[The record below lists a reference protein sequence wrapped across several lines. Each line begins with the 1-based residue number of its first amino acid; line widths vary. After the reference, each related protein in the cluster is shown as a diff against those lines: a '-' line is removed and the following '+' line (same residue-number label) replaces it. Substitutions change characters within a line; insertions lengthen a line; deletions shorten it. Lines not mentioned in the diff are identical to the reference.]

1 MTFTWVKFH
10 MIFGKLGISFAQGY
24 GVVSSTKIL
33 ESSHL
38 KKRSFKSVL
47 NSNGPKI
54 EPWEIP

>member
-1 MTFTWVKFH
+1 